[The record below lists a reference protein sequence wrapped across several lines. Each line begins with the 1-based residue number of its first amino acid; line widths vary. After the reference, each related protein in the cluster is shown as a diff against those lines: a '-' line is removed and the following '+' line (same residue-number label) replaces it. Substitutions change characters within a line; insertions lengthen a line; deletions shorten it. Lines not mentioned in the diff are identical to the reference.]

1 MAAPKKK
8 TTSQSKTRTKKVAD
22 RELTLLDYHA
32 IQLHELFESL
42 KRAGF
47 DHGTAI
53 TLIGDKEIR
62 PDWFKLPTI
71 NDFNKWDE
79 LKEEDDED

>member
-8 TTSQSKTRTKKVAD
+8 TTSQSKINAKKVED

-32 IQLHELFESL
+32 IQLHELFQSL

-53 TLIGDKEIR
+53 TLIGDPGLR
-62 PDWFKLPTI
+62 PAWFKVPNLD
-71 NDFNKWDE
+71 NFNEWDE
-79 LKEEDDED
+79 LEDDEE

>member
-8 TTSQSKTRTKKVAD
+8 STSKSKTSTKKVVERD
-22 RELTLLDYHA
+22 LTLLDYHA
-32 IQLHELFESL
+32 IQLHELFQSF

-53 TLIGDKEIR
+53 TLIGDSGLR
-62 PDWFKLPTI
+62 PDWFKVPKLD
-71 NDFNKWDE
+71 NFNEWDE
-79 LKEEDDED
+79 LEDDED